1 MLSPLRMASRMGWIQ
16 QEQNAPTFETW
27 SDVLGDVNSP
37 STKPGN
43 VYDEMANYIPLNRK
57 NNLHENV
64 ESTTFKNMIN
74 EGKNRVSKKKKI
86 EDGTPWWSKDKKYPD
101 GPVGLHEEMWDFYN
115 FMKPRQVEHAMR
127 QEVISR
133 IQKVVKGLWP
143 TAEVEVFGSYRTGLY
158 LPTSDIDIVIFG
170 KWERL
175 PLWTLEQALTANKI
189 AEASTIKVLD
199 KASVP
204 IIKLT
209 DQVTKV
215 KLDISFNTPD
225 GLKAADFVKDQM
237 EIFPCL
243 PPLVLV
249 LKQFLVQRDLNEVF
263 AGGISSHS
271 LVLMIISF
279 LQQHPRKDGRTL
291 KSNLGVLLIEFFE
304 LYGKHFNYE
313 DVGIRVKDRGSYFNK
328 QEAFHGMDGNSPDN
342 YCAPLCIED
351 PTTEGNYLGKS
362 SYKFLDVVHSFGYAY
377 GMLSKSVQYDVTT
390 DRTNPGVTKERDSVG
405 YLGQIVRVKS
415 ETLEYREWV
424 ASVWSVHSAPL
435 IKQSAPTY
443 ASIANRHV
451 QTQAI
456 TSQDSSDKN
465 ATWNRSQSNLETLM
479 TVGKGE
485 PFVKHASVDCLSV
498 RGMSSVQNSADS
510 LAQDMIPEK
519 IAAYETRT
527 SVFGGSSKSLNFQ
540 PANNNEL
547 SCPSKGS
554 LYSEAIKQSPT
565 KTKQTFTSMPKT
577 SAVTSTSKSKL
588 TAKSSRSS
596 VSDVTHMVKT
606 VSSSARSSTKTCFS
620 DPISKAKVSCDSGLT
635 LSKTNFVDSVTK
647 TKERDLQKTM
657 DEQKSSLTSNSNNT
671 VVCVPPKLDLN
682 PPSQLSKDN
691 GIGKQSS
698 TITVSTLTKDNT
710 SNCQNNNI
718 TVSKDPTKRKHG
730 KPTKSKKEKSS

>member
-1 MLSPLRMASRMGWIQ
+1 MLSPLMMASRMGWIQ
-16 QEQNAPTFETW
+16 QEQNGPTFETW
-27 SDVLGDVNSP
+27 SDVLGDVDSP

-64 ESTTFKNMIN
+64 ESTTFRNMIN

-101 GPVGLHEEMWDFYN
+101 GPVGLHEEMCDFYN
-115 FMKPRQVEHAMR
+115 FMKPRQEEHAMR

-362 SYKFLDVVHSFGYAY
+362 SYKFLDVVHSFSYAY
-377 GMLSKSVQYDVTT
+377 GMLSKSIEYDVTT

-424 ASVWSVHSAPL
+424 ASVWSVDSAPL

-451 QTQAI
+451 QTHAI
-456 TSQDSSDKN
+456 TSQDSSYKN

-479 TVGKGE
+479 TEGKGE

-647 TKERDLQKTM
+647 TKERDLQKTV
-657 DEQKSSLTSNSNNT
+657 DEQKSSPTSNSNNT

-682 PPSQLSKDN
+682 PASQLRKDN

-698 TITVSTLTKDNT
+698 TITVSTPTKDNI

-730 KPTKSKKEKSS
+730 RPTKCKKEKSS

>member
-1 MLSPLRMASRMGWIQ
+1 M
-16 QEQNAPTFETW
+16 TFAE
-27 SDVLGDVNSP
+27 
-37 STKPGN
+37 
-43 VYDEMANYIPLNRK
+43 
-57 NNLHENV
+57 
-64 ESTTFKNMIN
+64 FIN
-74 EGKNRVSKKKKI
+74 
-86 EDGTPWWSKDKKYPD
+86 
-101 GPVGLHEEMWDFYN
+101 
-115 FMKPRQVEHAMR
+115 
-127 QEVISR
+127 
-133 IQKVVKGLWP
+133 
-143 TAEVEVFGSYRTGLY
+143 
-158 LPTSDIDIVIFG
+158 
-170 KWERL
+170 
-175 PLWTLEQALTANKI
+175 
-189 AEASTIKVLD
+189 
-199 KASVP
+199 
-204 IIKLT
+204 
-209 DQVTKV
+209 
-215 KLDISFNTPD
+215 
-225 GLKAADFVKDQM
+225 
-237 EIFPCL
+237 
-243 PPLVLV
+243 
-249 LKQFLVQRDLNEVF
+249 FL
-263 AGGISSHS
+263 
-271 LVLMIISF
+271 
-279 LQQHPRKDGRTL
+279 
-291 KSNLGVLLIEFFE
+291 
-304 LYGKHFNYE
+304 
-313 DVGIRVKDRGSYFNK
+313 
-328 QEAFHGMDGNSPDN
+328 
-342 YCAPLCIED
+342 LC
-351 PTTEGNYLGKS
+351 
-362 SYKFLDVVHSFGYAY
+362 
-377 GMLSKSVQYDVTT
+377 
-390 DRTNPGVTKERDSVG
+390 RTNPGVTKERDSVG

-657 DEQKSSLTSNSNNT
+657 DEQKSSLTSNSN
-671 VVCVPPKLDLN
+671 VS
-682 PPSQLSKDN
+682 PS
-691 GIGKQSS
+691 
-698 TITVSTLTKDNT
+698 
-710 SNCQNNNI
+710 
-718 TVSKDPTKRKHG
+718 PWY
-730 KPTKSKKEKSS
+730 